1 VVGAY
6 QEDEDASGANT
17 LGNAGSAYI
26 FYKDQG
32 GTDNWGQVKK
42 IVASDRATNDYFGYS
57 VSINGNIVVVGAY
70 QEDEDA
76 SGANTTSNAGSAYI
90 FYKDQGGVDNWGQ
103 AKKLW
108 QTIEELMIILDI
120 A

>member
-1 VVGAY
+1 VGAY

-42 IVASDRATNDYFGYS
+42 
-57 VSINGNIVVVGAY
+57 
-70 QEDEDA
+70 
-76 SGANTTSNAGSAYI
+76 
-90 FYKDQGGVDNWGQ
+90 
-103 AKKLW
+103 
-108 QTIEELMIILDI
+108 
-120 A
+120 

>member
-1 VVGAY
+1 
-6 QEDEDASGANT
+6 
-17 LGNAGSAYI
+17 
-26 FYKDQG
+26 
-32 GTDNWGQVKK
+32 
-42 IVASDRATNDYFGYS
+42 
-57 VSINGNIVVVGAY
+57 VVGAY